1 MPAMPRFIKRTS
13 KKAGLPPGSL
23 VHVGEQKQ
31 AHTRITFMDYEGDR
45 FQEQQPE
52 DVETVFPLRDEP
64 TTSWIN
70 VDGLHDMALIE
81 KLGQHFLI
89 HPLTLEDMVN
99 TGQRPKIEEF
109 EDYIYVVFKML
120 RYDPATTLVEAEQ
133 VSLVVGPN
141 FLISFQEAEGDVFEA
156 VRERLRKGRGRIRR
170 GGSDY
175 LAYAL
180 MDSVV
185 DHYFTVLE
193 HLGEAVEALD
203 EKLYGAVDGSE
214 LLNEI
219 FRLKREMIY
228 LRKQL
233 YPLRET
239 LSRFQKT
246 DNDLVQEKTR
256 VFFADVY
263 DHLIQAIE
271 VVESLRDILSGLQD
285 LTISLAGQRMNEIMK
300 VLTII
305 ATIFIPITFVAGI
318 YGMNFEFMPELGW
331 RWGYFAVWGLFAV
344 IAVGLLIFFKRRQ
357 WL

>member
-1 MPAMPRFIKRTS
+1 
-13 KKAGLPPGSL
+13 
-23 VHVGEQKQ
+23 
-31 AHTRITFMDYEGDR
+31 
-45 FQEQQPE
+45 
-52 DVETVFPLRDEP
+52 
-64 TTSWIN
+64 
-70 VDGLHDMALIE
+70 
-81 KLGQHFLI
+81 
-89 HPLTLEDMVN
+89 
-99 TGQRPKIEEF
+99 
-109 EDYIYVVFKML
+109 ML